1 MHTVTFVMEQPF
13 DFYRGGGQRSNLE
26 EKNPG
31 SQFLLIKYAGPK
43 CGVKKAMI
51 C

>member
-1 MHTVTFVMEQPF
+1 LIF
-13 DFYRGGGQRSNLE
+13 RGEGDKE
-26 EKNPG
+26 AIWKKKIPG

-51 C
+51 